1 MRGAR
6 STDQSGDMDVHGLVV
21 HFLSMP
27 CRCSPLMFPRCVQVE
42 GVASKSPKDLTAM
55 FEEVSGSATHR
66 AAYLAAREAR
76 DAADDAVVELH
87 NKRKALAAER
97 RQYKEQE
104 REVARYE
111 ALRAQLAAT
120 QTEGA
125 LFRLYHLD
133 AELRRLDAT
142 TADLTTRLATATAAA
157 DASGVAA
164 LRQAV
169 EVARRERTAVAR
181 RTARTESEL
190 AAAAPRAAGSAV
202 ERRLLA
208 GRLAGDQA
216 ALDKATAE
224 AAAAAA
230 ELAALA
236 TTRSALA
243 AERDGLDAALATAE
257 ADEAS
262 DATLAEYR
270 RLKAEAAAHTSAL
283 QQQLSSA
290 ERAAEVATKQH
301 EAATAAADRG
311 AHRVRV
317 ATEERDG
324 HAARLDRLAAS
335 VSRATATTNR
345 ARAERD
351 QVRELSSRS
360 EAERA
365 SLEAELR
372 SVTDALG
379 AARADA
385 GESAR
390 ESRLTAALASMR
402 RLYPGVRG
410 RLADLCTPAQ
420 PRYRTAV
427 AVCLG
432 RHMEAVVVDTSATAA
447 SCIGYLKEQRVGTAT
462 FLPLADL
469 RPPPVD
475 EALRQLGGSSKL
487 VVDVIA
493 REPDVAA
500 AVRYAAADALVVD
513 TLDEARALRYG
524 GGGRRI
530 KVCSLDGTLLAKSGF
545 MTGGGTVGA
554 GPDGRRADRWDRA
567 ATEALQARR
576 AAALA
581 RLAVVGNA
589 ATDRARR
596 AEADERLAAA
606 KQAAALLQAD
616 VASATRARDEA
627 AAAVTD
633 AESKLPSLQPAVAA
647 AATAVEAA
655 QAAVAAV
662 RTRLGAAEST
672 TFGDF
677 AARTGYPDVAAYE
690 AAAVE
695 RSASIREKRL
705 GVQKRLA
712 QADARAQYVG
722 ASGVDAKVTKLTA
735 RVARQKAAVDRLD
748 ADAAAAARR
757 RDELTARL
765 AVAKDEAAAADAAV
779 AKAEAAA
786 TAAATASRAAGE
798 EAASLRAQ
806 LGAATSRAATLRS
819 SRADL
824 VAGCRVSA
832 VSLPVVE
839 TGGAGAS
846 RKRVAGRS
854 APGKKKKKRKRKAKE
869 RPVTTTGTVRRSSRQ
884 RGAAAAGEDDEE
896 EKGAGDD
903 DSGGDSSSDSG
914 SGSDGTDSDDSDGSG
929 SGSDGDGAGKSP
941 QRFRRAS
948 AAGGASASPDADT
961 DEAAVAARDAA
972 TVFDYS
978 ALPRGLRS
986 ASLSEADRKAKEAT
1000 YESSEKALAAK
1011 LETLAPNM
1019 RAGAHLAGLQARLET
1034 LDVEAAAA
1042 VTAARAATAA
1052 YEAVREARISAF
1064 RSCYDIVEAA
1074 IHPTY
1079 ADLTRSP
1086 RFPSGGTAYLSLEA
1100 PDEPYAG
1107 GIVFNAQPPGKRV
1120 YDMGALSGGERSV
1133 AALALLFAVHAVKPC
1148 PFFVLDEVDAA
1159 LDKLNVAKVAA
1170 YFARR
1175 APAVQTIVI
1184 SLKDAFY
1191 ERADALV
1198 GIYRDRDVGSSRLA
1212 TLDLTQF
1219 AETPG
1224 GMGGGST

>member
-1 MRGAR
+1 ME
-6 STDQSGDMDVHGLVV
+6 S
-21 HFLSMP
+21 
-27 CRCSPLMFPRCVQVE
+27 
-42 GVASKSPKDLTAM
+42 VASKSPKDLTAM

-66 AAYLAAREAR
+66 AAYLATRDAR

-133 AELRRLDAT
+133 AELRRLDAE
-142 TADLTTRLATATAAA
+142 TADLTTRLAAATAAA

-164 LRQAV
+164 LRRAV
-169 EVARRERTAVAR
+169 ETARRERTALAR

-190 AAAAPRAAGSAV
+190 AAAAPREAGAAV

-208 GRLAGDQA
+208 GRLASDQA

-230 ELAALA
+230 ELATLA

-243 AERDGLDAALATAE
+243 AERDGLDAELDNAE
-257 ADEAS
+257 AAEAS
-262 DATLAEYR
+262 DPTLAEYR

-283 QQQLSSA
+283 QQQLGSA
-290 ERAAEVATKQH
+290 VRAAEVATKQH
-301 EAATAAADRG
+301 EAAVAAADRG

-335 VSRATATTNR
+335 ISRATTTTDR

-351 QVRELSSRS
+351 QARELSSRS

-390 ESRLTAALASMR
+390 EARLTAALASMR

-410 RLADLCTPAQ
+410 RLAELCRPAQ

-432 RHMEAVVVDTSATAA
+432 RHMEAVVVDTAATAA

-545 MTGGGTVGA
+545 MTGGGFVGA
-554 GPDGRRADRWDRA
+554 GADGRRADRWDRA

-616 VASATRARDEA
+616 VAAATHARDEA
-627 AAAVTD
+627 AAAVTA
-633 AESKLPSLQPAVAA
+633 AEAALPSLQPAVAA
-647 AATAVEAA
+647 AATGVEAA

-662 RTRLGAAEST
+662 RTRLGAAEGA

-735 RVARQKAAVDRLD
+735 RVARQKAAMDRLD

-765 AVAKDEAAAADAAV
+765 AAASDAAAEANKAVAEAEAAAA
-779 AKAEAAA
+779 
-786 TAAATASRAAGE
+786 AAATASRVAGE
-798 EAASLRAQ
+798 EAAVLRTQ
-806 LGAATSRAATLRS
+806 LAAATSRAATLRS

-832 VSLPVVE
+832 VSLPVVQ
-839 TGGAGAS
+839 TGGGGAS
-846 RKRVAGRS
+846 RKRIAERLV
-854 APGKKKKKRKRKAKE
+854 PGEKKKKKRKRKAKE
-869 RPVTTTGTVRRSSRQ
+869 RAAVSTGPVRRSSRR
-884 RGAAAAGEDDEE
+884 RGTTSAGEDDGEVKDTSE
-896 EKGAGDD
+896 D
-903 DSGGDSSSDSG
+903 DSDSDSSSDSG
-914 SGSDGTDSDDSDGSG
+914 NGSDGSRNGDSDGSG
-929 SGSDGDGAGKSP
+929 CSSDGGDAVESSRRSG
-941 QRFRRAS
+941 RAS
-948 AAGGASASPDADT
+948 ATGGASASPGADA
-961 DEAAVAARDAA
+961 DEAAIAARDAA
-972 TVFDYS
+972 TEFDYS

-986 ASLSEADRKAKEAT
+986 ATLSEADRAAKEAA

-1011 LETLAPNM
+1011 LENLAPNM
-1019 RAGAHLAGLQARLET
+1019 RAGAHLASLQARLET
-1034 LDVEAAAA
+1034 LDADAAAA
-1042 VTAARAATAA
+1042 VKDARSATAA
-1052 YEAVREARISAF
+1052 FEAVREARISAF

-1079 ADLTRSP
+1079 ADLTRSA

-1107 GIVFNAQPPGKRV
+1107 GIVFSAQPPGKRV

-1219 AETPG
+1219 ADTPEAV
-1224 GMGGGST
+1224 GGGST